1 MSNASSITPEQIA
14 ARVERLPLSPWHLK
28 LRMVMGVALFFDAF
42 DALAIAY
49 VLPVLIGMWKLA
61 PAQIGTLISAGFAGQ
76 LVGAIFFGWLAE
88 RIGRVGGAIWTIGI
102 FSVFSVVCAF
112 AWNYESML
120 LFRFI
125 QGLGLG
131 GEVPIAA
138 AYIGEIAKADRRG
151 RFFLLYQVVFAV
163 GLAGVAVAATWV
175 VPHLG
180 WQWMFYIGAV
190 PAMIALVLR
199 RLLPES
205 PRWLASRGRL
215 DEADRAMQSIE
226 REVSAGGARPLPALP
241 GNIPPIAK
249 SRASWG
255 ELFSGPYARRTL
267 AIWVMWFCAYLV
279 TYGLAGWLPA
289 VYRTVFKL
297 PVQQAL
303 EYTMVTPVVGV
314 IAALACAWFIDRTG
328 RKPWFA
334 AAFLLGSLPLFVL
347 WRGAADTPFNVMVL
361 STVSWFFITTISLG
375 LYLYSSEIYPTRVR
389 ALGTG
394 TGTAWV
400 RLASIIGPF
409 VVGMILPGGGLGGV
423 FLMFAVA
430 SVVGGVTT
438 LLFATETRGR
448 LLEELSP

>member
-1 MSNASSITPEQIA
+1 MSVAVTPEQIA

-28 LRMVMGVALFFDAF
+28 LRVIMGIALFFDAF

-61 PAQIGTLISAGFAGQ
+61 PSEIGLLISAGFAGQ

-88 RIGRVGGAIWTIGI
+88 RIGRINGAVWTIAI
-102 FSVFSVVCAF
+102 FSVFSIVCAF
-112 AWNYESML
+112 YWSFQSML
-120 LFRFI
+120 VFRFI

-138 AYIGEIAKADRRG
+138 AYIGEIAKAGRRG
-151 RFFLLYQVVFAV
+151 RFFLLYQVIFAV
-163 GLAGVAVAATWV
+163 GLAAVAVAATWV
-175 VPHLG
+175 VPNLG

-190 PAMIALVLR
+190 PAVIALILR
-199 RLLPES
+199 RTLPES

-215 DEADRAMQSIE
+215 DEADRTMHLIE
-226 REVSAGGARPLPALP
+226 DEVSKTSEKTLPPLPT
-241 GNIPPIAK
+241 NIPPISR
-249 SRASWG
+249 SRARWA
-255 ELFSGPYARRTL
+255 ELFAGPYARRTF
-267 AIWVMWFCAYLV
+267 AVWVMWFCSYLV
-279 TYGLAGWLPA
+279 TYGIAGWLPA

-303 EYTMVTPVVGV
+303 QYTMVTPVIGV
-314 IAALACAWFIDRTG
+314 VAALACALFIDKTG
-328 RKPWFA
+328 RKAWFA
-334 AAFLLGSLPLFVL
+334 ASFLLGAIPLFVL
-347 WRGAADTPFNVMVL
+347 SAGSADTPFNVMIL
-361 STVSWFFITTISLG
+361 STISWFFITTISLG

-409 VVGMILPGGGLGGV
+409 VVGMILPKSGLGGV
-423 FLMFAVA
+423 FLMFAIA
-430 SVVGGVTT
+430 ALVGGVITI
-438 LLFATETRGR
+438 LFGMETRGKI
-448 LLEELSP
+448 LEELSP

>member
-1 MSNASSITPEQIA
+1 MNRAVTPEQIA
-14 ARVERLPLSPWHLK
+14 ARIERLPLSPWHLK
-28 LRMVMGVALFFDAF
+28 LRIIMGIALFFDAF

-61 PAQIGTLISAGFAGQ
+61 PSQIGLLISAGFAGQ

-88 RIGRVGGAIWTIGI
+88 RIGRINGAVWTIAI
-102 FSVFSVVCAF
+102 FSVFSIVCAF
-112 AWNYESML
+112 SWSFQSML
-120 LFRFI
+120 VFRFI

-138 AYIGEIAKADRRG
+138 AYIGEIAKAGRRG
-151 RFFLLYQVVFAV
+151 RFFLLYQVIFAV
-163 GLAGVAVAATWV
+163 GLAAVAVAATWV
-175 VPHLG
+175 VPNLG

-190 PAMIALVLR
+190 PAVIALILR
-199 RLLPES
+199 RTLPES

-215 DEADRAMQSIE
+215 DEADRTMHLIE
-226 REVSAGGARPLPALP
+226 DEVSKTSEKTLPPLPT
-241 GNIPPIAK
+241 NIPPISR
-249 SRASWG
+249 SRARWA
-255 ELFSGPYARRTL
+255 ELFAGHYARRTF
-267 AIWVMWFCAYLV
+267 AVWVMWFCSYLV
-279 TYGLAGWLPA
+279 TYGIAGWLPA

-303 EYTMVTPVVGV
+303 QYTMVTPVIGV
-314 IAALACAWFIDRTG
+314 VAALACAYFIDVTG
-328 RKPWFA
+328 RKAWFS
-334 AAFLLGSLPLFVL
+334 AAFLLGSIPLFVL
-347 WRGAADTPFNVMVL
+347 SQGAANTPFNVMIL

-409 VVGMILPGGGLGGV
+409 VVGMILPAGGLGGV
-423 FLMFAVA
+423 FLMFAIA
-430 SVVGGVTT
+430 SLVGGIVTIA
-438 LLFATETRGR
+438 FGIETRGR
-448 LLEELSP
+448 TLEELSP

>member
-1 MSNASSITPEQIA
+1 MSAVTPEQIA
-14 ARVERLPLSPWHLK
+14 ARIERLPLSPWHLK
-28 LRMVMGVALFFDAF
+28 LRVIMGIALFFDAF

-61 PAQIGTLISAGFAGQ
+61 PGQIGLLISAGFAGQ
-76 LVGAIFFGWLAE
+76 LIGAIFFGWLAE
-88 RIGRVGGAIWTIGI
+88 RIGRINGAIWTIAI

-112 AWNYESML
+112 AWSFQSML
-120 LFRFI
+120 VFRFI

-138 AYIGEIAKADRRG
+138 AYIGEIAKADKRG
-151 RFFLLYQVVFAV
+151 RFFLLYQVIFAI

-190 PAMIALVLR
+190 PAVIALILR
-199 RLLPES
+199 RTLPES
-205 PRWLASRGRL
+205 PRWLAARGRL
-215 DEADRAMQSIE
+215 DDADRTMRAIE
-226 REVSAGGARPLPALP
+226 DEVSRGSGKTLPPLPA
-241 GNIPPIAK
+241 NIPPISRNRAK
-249 SRASWG
+249 FA

-267 AIWVMWFCAYLV
+267 AIWVMWFCSYLV
-279 TYGLAGWLPA
+279 TYGIAGWLPT

-303 EYTMVTPVVGV
+303 QYTMVTPVIGV
-314 IAALACAWFIDRTG
+314 IAALACAFFIDKTG
-328 RKPWFA
+328 RKAWFS
-334 AAFLLGSLPLFVL
+334 AAFLLGSIPLFVL
-347 WRGAADTPFNVMVL
+347 SQGAANTPFNVMIL

-409 VVGMILPGGGLGGV
+409 VVGMILPASGLGGV

-430 SVVGGVTT
+430 ALVGGVIT
-438 LLFATETRGR
+438 LLFGMETRGKT
-448 LLEELSP
+448 LEELSP

>member
-1 MSNASSITPEQIA
+1 MSTAVTAEQIA

-28 LRMVMGVALFFDAF
+28 LRFIMGVALFFDAF

-61 PAQIGTLISAGFAGQ
+61 PSQIGLLISSGFAGM

-88 RIGRVGGAIWTIGI
+88 RIGRIPAAIWTIAI
-102 FSVFSVVCAF
+102 FSVFSIVCALSWSF
-112 AWNYESML
+112 QSML
-120 LFRFI
+120 VFRFI

-138 AYIGEIAKADRRG
+138 AYVGEIAKAGRRG

-163 GLAGVAVAATWV
+163 GLAAVAVAAAWV

-190 PAMIALVLR
+190 PAVIALILR
-199 RLLPES
+199 STLPES

-215 DEADRAMQSIE
+215 EEADRTMRQIE
-226 REVSAGGARPLPALP
+226 DEVVRTSGQALPPLPTD
-241 GNIPPIAK
+241 IPSISRERAK
-249 SRASWG
+249 WS
-255 ELFSGPYARRTL
+255 ELFSSTYARRTF
-267 AIWVMWFCAYLV
+267 AVWVMWFCAYLV
-279 TYGLAGWLPA
+279 TYGIAGWLPT

-297 PVQQAL
+297 PVQQSL
-303 EYTMVTPVVGV
+303 QYTMVTPVVGV
-314 IAALACAWFIDRTG
+314 IAALACAYFIDLTG
-328 RKPWFA
+328 RKWWFA
-334 AAFLLGSLPLFVL
+334 VAFIAGSLPLFAL
-347 WRGAADTPFNVMVL
+347 AFGGASTAFNVMIL
-361 STVSWFFITTISLG
+361 STASWFFITTISLA
-375 LYLYSSEIYPTRVR
+375 LYLYSSEIYPTRIR

-409 VVGMILPGGGLGGV
+409 VVGMILPAGGLGGV
-423 FLMFAVA
+423 FLMFAIA
-430 SVVGGVTT
+430 ALVGGIVT
-438 LLFATETRGR
+438 LLFAMETRGR
-448 LLEELSP
+448 ILEELSP